1 MYTFW
6 YAVFCSRCSAAF
18 SWNGPCDWSISPES
32 IYLSNCE
39 GTLEFRCSLCFCMF
53 SRLCSNSSSCFEFE
67 QTGNTARKIF
77 CDRRAQLS
85 QNCLL
90 EITLCTLFTPVTIET
105 PRRHALEEKKEK
117 SNCIN
122 ISSFSHC
129 TWKMKPRQMCQKTA
143 EALWDWLQK
152 GVRSHRLL
160 WSNVQFYNTKS
171 MFRAWYKTAVAS
183 MDSFLLCNNK
193 LKKNHHWM
201 KGNEKII
208 ILNLII
214 KVTDA

>member
-39 GTLEFRCSLCFCMF
+39 GTLEFRCSRCFCMF

-85 QNCLL
+85 QNCLV

-105 PRRHALEEKKEK
+105 PRRHALEKKEK

-129 TWKMKPRQMCQKTA
+129 TWKMKPRQMCQK
-143 EALWDWLQK
+143 LQRPFETGFK
-152 GVRSHRLL
+152 KESVPIDSCDQM
-160 WSNVQFYNTKS
+160 SNSTTLKACLEPGTKQ
-171 MFRAWYKTAVAS
+171 
-183 MDSFLLCNNK
+183 L
-193 LKKNHHWM
+193 
-201 KGNEKII
+201 
-208 ILNLII
+208 
-214 KVTDA
+214 